1 MSDFCQ
7 LMKDSRQGLGLT
19 LEDVA
24 QRTYIKLPYLQ
35 ALEEGAVERLPA
47 PVYTY
52 GYIRQV
58 AKLLGLDGSALVA
71 KFQQLERGVA
81 PAGAARRSAPAMAD
95 LPGDNLNNFKSAF
108 GGNGHGR
115 AHGANG
121 GPLEGPATIPTSLT
135 SVVPAMPAMPA
146 VPNGHYMAAEAD
158 PIELRQAK
166 MQAQQVLK
174 AAEREASEMI
184 RGAERYADDVLA
196 ELEGEIGKTLQIVRN
211 GRQFLQSRRSPGPNG
226 L

>member
-1 MSDFCQ
+1 MTDFCQ
-7 LMKDSRQGLGLT
+7 LLKDTRQSHGLS

-81 PAGAARRSAPAMAD
+81 PAGAALRSAPMAD
-95 LPGDNLNNFKSAF
+95 LPSDSFNPFKSGF
-108 GGNGHGR
+108 GANGNGNGHG
-115 AHGANG
+115 NG
-121 GPLEGPATIPTSLT
+121 NGRHHVPEGPAQVPTSLS
-135 SVVPAMPAMPA
+135 SVVPA
-146 VPNGHYMAAEAD
+146 VPNGHYMAADAD
-158 PIELRQAK
+158 AIEVRQAK
-166 MQAQQVLK
+166 MQAQQILT
-174 AAEREASEMI
+174 AAEREAHSMV

-196 ELEGEIGKTLQIVRN
+196 ELEAEIGKTLQIVRN
-211 GRQFLQSRRSPGPNG
+211 GRQFLQSRRQPGPTG

>member
-7 LMKDSRQGLGLT
+7 LLKDSRQGLGLT

-71 KFQQLERGVA
+71 KFQQLERGA
-81 PAGAARRSAPAMAD
+81 LPAGAARRSAPAMAD
-95 LPGDNLNNFKSAF
+95 LPGDNPNPYKSAY
-108 GGNGHGR
+108 GGNGR
-115 AHGANG
+115 ANG
-121 GPLEGPATIPTSLT
+121 GPLEGPASIPTSLT
-135 SVVPAMPAMPA
+135 SVVPAAPS

-166 MQAQQVLK
+166 MQAQQILK
-174 AAEREASEMI
+174 AAEREASEMV
-184 RGAERYADDVLA
+184 RGSQRYADEVLA

>member
-7 LMKDSRQGLGLT
+7 LLKDSRQAMGLT

-95 LPGDNLNNFKSAF
+95 LPGDNHNPYKPAY
-108 GGNGHGR
+108 GGNGHGNS
-115 AHGANG
+115 HGNNHGRPNG
-121 GPLEGPATIPTSLT
+121 APLEGPASVPTSLT
-135 SVVPAMPAMPA
+135 SVVPAVA
-146 VPNGHYMAAEAD
+146 NGHYMAAEAD
-158 PIELRQAK
+158 PIELRQSK
-166 MQAQQVLK
+166 MQAQQILK
-174 AAEREASEMI
+174 AAEREAAEMV

-196 ELEGEIGKTLQIVRN
+196 ELEGEISKTLQIVRN

>member
-1 MSDFCQ
+1 MTDFCQ
-7 LMKDSRQGLGLT
+7 LMKDTRQSLGLS

-81 PAGAARRSAPAMAD
+81 PTGAALRSAPAMAD
-95 LPGDNLNNFKSAF
+95 LPGDSFNPFKPSF
-108 GGNGHGR
+108 GGNGNGR
-115 AHGANG
+115 HV
-121 GPLEGPATIPTSLT
+121 PEGPASVPSSLQ
-135 SVVPAMPAMPA
+135 SVVPA
-146 VPNGHYMAAEAD
+146 VPNGHYMAADAD
-158 PIELRQAK
+158 AIEVRQAK
-166 MQAQQVLK
+166 MQAQQILT
-174 AAEREASEMI
+174 AAEREAHQMV
-184 RGAERYADDVLA
+184 RGAERYADEVLS
-196 ELEGEIGKTLQIVRN
+196 ELEAEIGKTLQIVRN
-211 GRQFLQSRRSPGPNG
+211 GRQFLQSRRQPGPSGPTG

>member
-1 MSDFCQ
+1 MTDFCQ
-7 LMKDSRQGLGLT
+7 LMKDTRQSQGLS

-81 PAGAARRSAPAMAD
+81 PAGAALRSAPAMAD
-95 LPGDNLNNFKSAF
+95 LPGDPFNFKSAF
-108 GGNGHGR
+108 GGNGHTNGNGNGR
-115 AHGANG
+115 PQA
-121 GPLEGPATIPTSLT
+121 EGPASIPTSLS
-135 SVVPAMPAMPA
+135 SVVPA
-146 VPNGHYMAAEAD
+146 VPNGHYMAADVD
-158 PIELRQAK
+158 PIDVRQAK
-166 MQAQQVLK
+166 MQAQQILT
-174 AAEREASEMI
+174 AAEREAHSMV

-196 ELEGEIGKTLQIVRN
+196 ELEAEIGKTLQIVRN
-211 GRQFLQSRRSPGPNG
+211 GRQFLQSRRQPGPTG